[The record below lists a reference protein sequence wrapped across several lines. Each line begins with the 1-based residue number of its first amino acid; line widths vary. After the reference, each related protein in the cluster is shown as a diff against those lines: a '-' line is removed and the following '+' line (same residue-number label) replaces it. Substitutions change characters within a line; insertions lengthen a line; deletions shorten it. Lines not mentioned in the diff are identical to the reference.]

1 MRVDTEVVMRYEWV
15 EGPDRPF
22 SPALGL
28 MKQIG
33 KLPST
38 DLAPFCG
45 SKKIQKATSVL
56 PLRTS
61 KFLPMALAGLVLLV
75 NSHHRAMCRLL
86 AALLVALTIDVTASA
101 PLDGVASLFGTPP
114 MFDPMSSTPR
124 KRPIDDVEHVACQA
138 QGSGCTPA
146 GGCEKR
152 NGQCTPHIG
161 HYWFPADTP
170 PTPMPIFLRSFL
182 KPMMPVY
189 HMMTARGVLEA
200 TPGFFLTTYRLLVR
214 CLSTHPVL
222 P

>member
-1 MRVDTEVVMRYEWV
+1 MDTEVVMRYEWV

-33 KLPST
+33 KLDLTLRPSVAVKRYKQQ
-38 DLAPFCG
+38 LVSYLSVP
-45 SKKIQKATSVL
+45 VL
-56 PLRTS
+56 PR
-61 KFLPMALAGLVLLV
+61 MALAGLVLLV